1 MKSLFLL
8 IDSVINIYIWLII
21 INAILSW
28 LVAFNV
34 LNTQNRFVF
43 AVLNATHQLTD
54 PVLNKDSSGNID
66 FGNTPFA
73 EDSIARSSAGVVLEW
88 QSGFGPINLVFAY
101 PIDDEDYDDT
111 AAFEFSM
118 GTKF

>member
-1 MKSLFLL
+1 MKSLFFL

-54 PVLNKDSSGNID
+54 PVLSKIRKFIPNLGSID
-66 FGNTPFA
+66 ISP
-73 EDSIARSSAGVVLEW
+73 VVLILLL
-88 QSGFGPINLVFAY
+88 FFIRNLF
-101 PIDDEDYDDT
+101 
-111 AAFEFSM
+111 FELLAPKLF
-118 GTKF
+118 

>member
-1 MKSLFLL
+1 MSKKMKSLFLL

-43 AVLNATHQLTD
+43 AILNATHQLTD
-54 PVLNKDSSGNID
+54 PVLNKIRKFIPNLGSID
-66 FGNTPFA
+66 ISP
-73 EDSIARSSAGVVLEW
+73 VVLILLL
-88 QSGFGPINLVFAY
+88 FFIRNLF
-101 PIDDEDYDDT
+101 
-111 AAFEFSM
+111 FELLAPNLF
-118 GTKF
+118 

>member
-1 MKSLFLL
+1 MKSIFVLL
-8 IDSVINIYIWLII
+8 DSIINIYIWLII

-54 PVLNKDSSGNID
+54 PVLNKIRKFIPNLGSID
-66 FGNTPFA
+66 ISP
-73 EDSIARSSAGVVLEW
+73 VVLILLL
-88 QSGFGPINLVFAY
+88 FFIRNLF
-101 PIDDEDYDDT
+101 
-111 AAFEFSM
+111 FELLAPNLF
-118 GTKF
+118 

>member
-43 AVLNATHQLTD
+43 VVLNATHQLTD
-54 PVLNKDSSGNID
+54 PALSKIRKFIPNLGSID
-66 FGNTPFA
+66 ISP
-73 EDSIARSSAGVVLEW
+73 VVLILLL
-88 QSGFGPINLVFAY
+88 FFIRNLF
-101 PIDDEDYDDT
+101 
-111 AAFEFSM
+111 FELLAPNLF
-118 GTKF
+118 

>member
-8 IDSVINIYIWLII
+8 IDSIINIYIWLII

-43 AVLNATHQLTD
+43 AVLNVTHQLTD
-54 PVLNKDSSGNID
+54 PVLNKIRKFIPNLGSID
-66 FGNTPFA
+66 ISP
-73 EDSIARSSAGVVLEW
+73 VVLILLL
-88 QSGFGPINLVFAY
+88 FFIRNLF
-101 PIDDEDYDDT
+101 
-111 AAFEFSM
+111 FELLAPNLF
-118 GTKF
+118 

>member
-43 AVLNATHQLTD
+43 ALLNATHQLTD
-54 PVLNKDSSGNID
+54 PALSKIRKFIPNLGSID
-66 FGNTPFA
+66 ISP
-73 EDSIARSSAGVVLEW
+73 VVLILLL
-88 QSGFGPINLVFAY
+88 FFIRNLF
-101 PIDDEDYDDT
+101 
-111 AAFEFSM
+111 FELLAPNLF
-118 GTKF
+118 

>member
-8 IDSVINIYIWLII
+8 IDSIINIYIWLII

-54 PVLNKDSSGNID
+54 PVLNKIRKFIPNLGSID
-66 FGNTPFA
+66 ISP
-73 EDSIARSSAGVVLEW
+73 VVLILLL
-88 QSGFGPINLVFAY
+88 FFIRNLF
-101 PIDDEDYDDT
+101 
-111 AAFEFSM
+111 FELLSPNLF
-118 GTKF
+118 